1 MTGCSPWGRAR
12 SGDEAGVTLIEV
24 VVSVFIMGVAFAVI
38 VGGLGTAIVGSD
50 LQRRQ
55 ADADVALRH
64 AAETMVYQPCGT
76 TSTYRDTLPPP
87 PVGITVTVARVSYW
101 DGADRYADGLPGD
114 CATSPPLELI
124 ELEASST
131 GGRLVSRTLEV
142 VKRP

>member
-1 MTGCSPWGRAR
+1 MTRCPPCGCAR

-38 VGGLGTAIVGSD
+38 VGGLGTAVVGSD

-64 AAETMVYQPCGT
+64 AAETMAYQPCGT
-76 TSTYRDTLPPP
+76 TSTYSPPPP
-87 PVGITVTVARVSYW
+87 PVGITVTVERVTYW
-101 DGADRYADGLPGD
+101 DGGGRYVAGLPGD
-114 CATSPPLELI
+114 CATEPPLQLI

>member
-1 MTGCSPWGRAR
+1 MTRCPPCGRAR
-12 SGDEAGVTLIEV
+12 SGGEAGVTLIEV

-38 VGGLGTAIVGSD
+38 VGGLGTAVVGSD

-76 TSTYRDTLPPP
+76 TSTYTPPPP
-87 PVGITVTVARVSYW
+87 PVGITVTVERVSYW
-101 DGADRYADGLPGD
+101 DGAERYADGLPGD
-114 CATSPPLELI
+114 CATAPPLQLL